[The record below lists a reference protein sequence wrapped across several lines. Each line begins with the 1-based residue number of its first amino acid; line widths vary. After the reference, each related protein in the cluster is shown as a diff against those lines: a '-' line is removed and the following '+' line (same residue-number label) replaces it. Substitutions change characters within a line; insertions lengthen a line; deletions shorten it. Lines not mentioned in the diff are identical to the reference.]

1 VAEAFAKAA
10 HTVRVPLRNN
20 RVVVAAMEPRSALA
34 TYDPASGRSTIHI
47 GSHSMFRP
55 HNHIAGDIPKVPV
68 EKVRVLTGNVGGS
81 FGMKASVYPEYVCL
95 LHAGKELGRPVKW
108 TDERSGSFVFHQ
120 HGRDHEV
127 VGELALDAEGRFLA
141 VRLTGCANLNSSM
154 ATVSPLMGTVNFV
167 ENVQSNDATPL
178 IEVATKCVITNT
190 TPVSAYRGAGRP
202 EGNSFMERLI
212 EAAARVSGIPAI
224 ELRRRNHIRPNT
236 FPYTAASGSVYDS
249 GDFTTVLGKALQAAD
264 WDGFAARRAEAKR
277 RGRLRRIGI
286 GNHLE
291 VTTPPALEMGGI
303 RFDADGT
310 VTIVIGTL
318 NDGQGHWTPFA
329 EVLSGEAGC
338 AGSLPAVMNVLIDAL
353 RPVGVTQIDM
363 PATPEKVW
371 RAIRDARQAA

>member
-1 VAEAFAKAA
+1 
-10 HTVRVPLRNN
+10 
-20 RVVVAAMEPRSALA
+20 
-34 TYDPASGRSTIHI
+34 
-47 GSHSMFRP
+47 
-55 HNHIAGDIPKVPV
+55 
-68 EKVRVLTGNVGGS
+68 
-81 FGMKASVYPEYVCL
+81 
-95 LHAGKELGRPVKW
+95 
-108 TDERSGSFVFHQ
+108 
-120 HGRDHEV
+120 V
-127 VGELALDAEGRFLA
+127 VGELVLDAEGRFLA

-190 TPVSAYRGAGRP
+190 TPASAYRGAGRP

-249 GDFTTVLGKALQAAD
+249 GDFTSVLGKALEAAD

-277 RGRLRRIGI
+277 RGRLRGIGI
-286 GNHLE
+286 GNHFE
-291 VTTPPALEMGGI
+291 VTAPPTLEMGGI
-303 RFDADGT
+303 RFNADGT
-310 VTIVIGTL
+310 VTIVTGTL

-329 EVLSGEAGC
+329 QVLSGEAGC